1 MPRGLIGAVVAVI
14 VIAIIA
20 GGSWYTVDQTERG
33 VKLRYGAV
41 IGTAQ
46 PGLGFK
52 VPLIDSVEKISV
64 KTTTYAWDKMNSYSY
79 DQQPADLKISV
90 TLRASPD
97 KVSDLYAK
105 FGRLDTAVNQ
115 VVSPAVN
122 QQVKIV
128 FGRYTAVKAIQ
139 ERGALNN
146 AIRDAIVGS
155 LKDDPMIIIESVQL
169 ENIEFSST
177 YLHSIEQ
184 RMLAE
189 VEVQKLQQNAEREKV
204 QAQITVTQA
213 NAKANA
219 VRAEAQAAADALRLN
234 GEARAT
240 NIRIT
245 GEAEALPAVHHTGLR
260 GLATL
265 DVGIRRQTDHKIAV
279 LRPPDAEVAIVV
291 CKALQQASEDVIL
304 GLFLDFSPVGTRL
317 HKGPRQVGERLLGR
331 GDVALRTEAIQI
343 KRLLARAFLLHAN
356 DPFQIVGEAK
366 VRAIVGRLR
375 IEQ

>member
-1 MPRGLIGAVVAVI
+1 MNRGIIVAAVVAL
-14 VIAIIA
+14 AILA
-20 GGSWYTVDQTERG
+20 AVLGSWYTVDQTERG
-33 VKLRYGAV
+33 VLLRYGAV

-52 VPLIDSVEKISV
+52 LPLIDSVEKVSV
-64 KTTTYAWDKMNSYSY
+64 KTSTFAWDKMNSYSF

-97 KVSDLYAK
+97 KVADLYAK

-115 VVSPAVN
+115 VVSPVVN
-122 QQVKIV
+122 QQVKVV

-146 AIRDAIVGS
+146 AIKDAITET
-155 LKDDPMIIIESVQL
+155 LKYDSMIIIESVQL
-169 ENIEFSST
+169 ENIEFSQT

-219 VRAEAQAAADALRLN
+219 VRAEAQANAEATRLN
-234 GEARAT
+234 GEAKAS
-240 NIRIT
+240 NIKIT
-245 GEAEALPAVHHTGLR
+245 GEAEAA
-260 GLATL
+260 
-265 DVGIRRQTDHKIAV
+265 
-279 LRPPDAEVAIVV
+279 AIEARS
-291 CKALQQASEDVIL
+291 KALGTNPNLVTLVQA
-304 GLFLDFSPVGTRL
+304 
-317 HKGPRQVGERLLGR
+317 ERWNGVLPTTMVPGSA
-331 GDVALRTEAIQI
+331 V
-343 KRLLARAFLLHAN
+343 
-356 DPFQIVGEAK
+356 PFVSLK
-366 VRAIVGRLR
+366 
-375 IEQ
+375 